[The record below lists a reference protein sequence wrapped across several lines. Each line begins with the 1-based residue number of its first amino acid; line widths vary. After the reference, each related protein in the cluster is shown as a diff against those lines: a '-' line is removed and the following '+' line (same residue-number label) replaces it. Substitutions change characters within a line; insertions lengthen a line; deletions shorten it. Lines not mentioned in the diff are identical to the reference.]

1 MTTGKKVAI
10 GALTVVGLYGVYRFF
25 FKKNVPNSQTAVPPP
40 GGSTNTAGQ
49 ILNASNGVIGLVKA
63 LVTPA
68 GVTPAAASGGNAA
81 AGAGPVPAS
90 VQWNG
95 QSVYANGTSIN
106 ASNQYVDSTGTIL
119 GYLSVD
125 GNIYDNNGNLI
136 GSSDAGSDGNPAPT
150 PTAQVIYTD
159 NTYVDVNGY
168 YHAATGGLLGFL
180 GTDGYLYDLN
190 GNPLTAEQIGG

>member
-1 MTTGKKVAI
+1 MTTKSKVLWGFGI
-10 GALTVVGLYGVYRFF
+10 GAALYGTYYFF
-25 FKKNVPNSQTAVPPP
+25 FRETVPNNKPAVPPA